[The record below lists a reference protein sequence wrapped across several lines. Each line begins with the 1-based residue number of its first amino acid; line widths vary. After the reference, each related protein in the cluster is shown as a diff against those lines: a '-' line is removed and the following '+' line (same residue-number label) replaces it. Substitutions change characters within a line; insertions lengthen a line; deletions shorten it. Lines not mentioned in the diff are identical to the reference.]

1 MTGVMTGLPAFSDI
15 NLARMLHGEQYIEI
29 KKNFPTSGRV
39 HSCQKDLCW
48 LIQIRNTD
56 SQRCY

>member
-29 KKNFPTSGRV
+29 KKNFPTSGIEFILARKIYV
-39 HSCQKDLCW
+39 G
-48 LIQIRNTD
+48 
-56 SQRCY
+56 